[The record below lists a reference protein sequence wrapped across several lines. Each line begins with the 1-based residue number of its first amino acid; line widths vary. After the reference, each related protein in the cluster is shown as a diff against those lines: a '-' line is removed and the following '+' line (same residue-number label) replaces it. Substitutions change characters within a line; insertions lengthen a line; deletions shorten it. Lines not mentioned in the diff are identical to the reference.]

1 VLLVLLL
8 ILMLMLLNGR
18 KLFTIMGVC
27 KQNYVYDAL
36 SRLISDLLF
45 QAIPLM
51 GCSWM
56 GSGATQALFK
66 L

>member
-1 VLLVLLL
+1 
-8 ILMLMLLNGR
+8 MLMLLNGR

>member
-1 VLLVLLL
+1 
-8 ILMLMLLNGR
+8 
-18 KLFTIMGVC
+18 MGVC

-51 GCSWM
+51 LLLDGQRRN
-56 GSGATQALFK
+56 SGIV
-66 L
+66 